1 MICLASGGF
10 SGGPG
15 RRDEM
20 SKAPLVTVNPRY
32 ILRASVEHAAG
43 ILLEGGVVAYPTETM
58 YGLGANALNR
68 RAVRRVF
75 EIKGRSPDKPLIVLV
90 RNRRQLKALVREISP
105 PARALMGRFWPDGL
119 TLVME
124 ASAEVPGEVLGGGST
139 IALRISGNRVVRSL
153 LDMIRVPLTAPSA
166 NLEGNPPPLTAEE
179 VQEQLGDRVD
189 LILDGGRAQLA
200 IPSTILDVREEPATL
215 LREGRVSTDEI
226 RRVVEVGHTCAGKP
240 CGSVTILMVCTGNTC
255 RSAMAGG
262 LLKKMLSVKGIS
274 QPRVL
279 SAGTHA
285 VEEDP
290 VSLWA
295 KKVAFAEQ
303 GVDISKHRARRLT
316 SDLLGKSDLVLTM
329 TLSQARHIERMGR
342 QFAQKTHLLTSFLNA
357 GSREPGEIEDPMGQ
371 SRRAYERV
379 FKQIRR
385 ELERILPVLVKA
397 PGSWLP

>member
-1 MICLASGGF
+1 
-10 SGGPG
+10 
-15 RRDEM
+15 M

-32 ILRASVEHAAG
+32 ILRARVEHAAR
-43 ILLEGGVVAYPTETM
+43 IVLAGGVVAYPTETM
-58 YGLGANALNR
+58 YGLGANALNS
-68 RAVRRVF
+68 RAVSRVF

-90 RNRRQLKALVREISP
+90 RNRRQLKALVREIPP

-153 LDMIRVPLTAPSA
+153 LDMVRVPLTAPSA
-166 NLEGNPPPLTAEE
+166 NLEGHPPLLTAGE

-189 LILDGGRAQLA
+189 LILDGGRAPLV
-200 IPSTILDVREEPATL
+200 IPSTILDVRQEPATL
-215 LREGRVSTDEI
+215 LREGRVPTDEI
-226 RRVVEVGHTCAGKP
+226 RRVVEIGQTSAGKP

-262 LLKKMLSVKGIS
+262 LLKKMLSAKGIS
-274 QPRVL
+274 QLRVL

-285 VEEDP
+285 MEEDP
-290 VSLWA
+290 ASLWA
-295 KKVAFAEQ
+295 KKVVFNEE

-342 QFAQKTHLLTSFLNA
+342 QFAQKTHLLTSFLST
-357 GSREPGEIEDPMGQ
+357 GSGEPGDIEDPMGR
-371 SRRAYERV
+371 SRRVYERV
-379 FKQIRR
+379 FRQIRR

-397 PGSWLP
+397 PGNWLP